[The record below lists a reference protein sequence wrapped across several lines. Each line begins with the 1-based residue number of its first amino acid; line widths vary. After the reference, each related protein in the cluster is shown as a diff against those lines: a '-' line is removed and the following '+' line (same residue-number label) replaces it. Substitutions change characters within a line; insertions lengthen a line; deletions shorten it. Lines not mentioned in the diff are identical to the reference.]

1 LRAIKLRFLREY
13 QVSLIYRR
21 MEMKRIGDWSK
32 IIPTINFTAVLFLQ
46 QLLILHS
53 KFAVL

>member
-1 LRAIKLRFLREY
+1 MKLRLLRKY
-13 QVSLIYRR
+13 WVSLIYGR

-32 IIPTINFTAVLFLQ
+32 IILTIDFTAVLFLQ

-53 KFAVL
+53 KFAIL